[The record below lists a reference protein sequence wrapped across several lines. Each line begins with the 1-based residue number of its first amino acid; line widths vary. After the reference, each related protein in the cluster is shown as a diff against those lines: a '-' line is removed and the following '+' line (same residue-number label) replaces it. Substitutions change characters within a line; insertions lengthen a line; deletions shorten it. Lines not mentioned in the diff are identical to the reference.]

1 MPTFTPPTD
10 NFLNLSDFEITMF
23 TGDDDRLSHRLLT
36 HFAALPRGRNVYKL
50 DDGTYTENEPN
61 DTETVTITYLGG
73 HIYTV
78 TDSEAASLTAAGYGA
93 NIS

>member
-10 NFLNLSDFEITMF
+10 NFLNLSDFEVTMF
-23 TGDDDRLSHRLLT
+23 SSDDTRLSYRLLN

-61 DTETVTITYLGG
+61 DMETVIVTYLGG
-73 HIYTV
+73 HSHEV
-78 TDSEAASLTAAGYGA
+78 SADEASSLTAAGYGD

>member
-10 NFLNLSDFEITMF
+10 NFLNLSDFEVSMF
-23 TGDDDRLSHRLLT
+23 SSDDDRLSYRLLS

-50 DDGTYTENEPN
+50 SDGTYTENEPN
-61 DTETVTITYLGG
+61 DMETVTITYLGG
-73 HIYTV
+73 HIHEV
-78 TDSEAASLTAAGYGA
+78 SDSEAASLTSAGYGS

>member
-10 NFLNLSDFEITMF
+10 NFLNLSDFEMTMF
-23 TGDDDRLSHRLLT
+23 SSDDDRISHRLLT
-36 HFAALPRGRNVYKL
+36 HYSGLPRGRNVYKL

-61 DTETVTITYLGG
+61 DLQTVTITYLGG
-73 HIYTV
+73 HVHEVSDT
-78 TDSEAASLTAAGYGA
+78 EAAALTAAGYGA